1 MSFGLKKGQK
11 KPNQEGGKIQGL
23 GTGTS
28 DDVQKTVPSGTYIMP
43 ADSTAQIG
51 EQNLAQMGQD
61 QPVDVNVSNG
71 EFEMTPEQVHAVG
84 AQALDQLKEQTHTP
98 SGLPQTIMDQPGEK
112 PKLFFRDGGLV
123 EDEWKRNLKTQSQSQ
138 SNLGSGQ
145 PRSGFNQTS
154 TATTQTDNKNIQF
167 PTAQP
172 KVNTPAV
179 APIQASTQQVQPK
192 GQSQSSGWGIGKTAK
207 TFLAP
212 EHDNGAWNPVGGLVN
227 TATGLGKGL
236 IGGAGA
242 LAAGAGEGARSTA
255 AWIGGANNPNRGNM
269 VAPSAEFSGQ
279 GFDQAR
285 LGMRQMFGLT
295 PRTDTETP
303 ASTSQTASV
312 VKAANTQPLKTT
324 ATSAGATATPNKA
337 AAAVTPS
344 FNDQLNDAMYGSAG
358 GERTAQSASSNV
370 SPYAI
375 QQKGNSFS
383 YANPGAAAQ
392 ARAAGIPE
400 LQSSGFSGGI
410 TPSRDPQ
417 GVKNFMAN
425 TREMGPS
432 EQQIQA
438 AVAQRM
444 SPQGQGF
451 GAFRQPQAPQRSE
464 FDEAERKA
472 LFRDASTVIKGAR
485 GLTGGQLRLRQQLI
499 DGEANLANQ
508 RYITDANNATS
519 IQNNTEDNSANI
531 LQTGMRESG
540 QNTRHAASLGQ
551 DNYQFNTDFG
561 LKQRQ
566 QNLTEKKEGFGIRQ
580 AERAEKLHE
589 MYDKAETDEQRQ
601 SIQARI
607 DRLTGAKEQNGRDR
621 YMTVGGGQEWDQNA
635 NVMVNRPQQIFD
647 TQTQQYLNT
656 SPSSN
661 SIPKPGEIREGYR
674 YKGGDPSQQS
684 SWESI

>member
-11 KPNQEGGKIQGL
+11 KPNQEGGKIQGP

-28 DDVQKTVPSGTYIMP
+28 DDVQKTVPNGTYIMP

-51 EQNLAQMGQD
+51 EQNLEQLGQGK
-61 QPVDVNVSNG
+61 PLDVNVSNG

-84 AQALDQLKEQTHTP
+84 AQALDQMKDQTHTP

-112 PKLFFRDGGLV
+112 PKLFFRDGGVV
-123 EDEWKRNLKTQSQSQ
+123 EDEWKRNLKTQSQPQGS
-138 SNLGSGQ
+138 LGAGQ
-145 PRSGFNQTS
+145 PRSGFNQPS
-154 TATTQTDNKNIQF
+154 TATALTDNKNIQF

-172 KVNTPAV
+172 KVNAPKV
-179 APIQASTQQVQPK
+179 APTQASTQQEQPK
-192 GQSQSSGWGIGKTAK
+192 EQPQSSGWGIGETAK

-236 IGGAGA
+236 IGGAGT
-242 LAAGAGEGARSTA
+242 LAAGAGEGVRSTA
-255 AWIGGANNPNRGNM
+255 AYLGGANNPNRGNM

-285 LGMRQMFGLT
+285 LGMRQMFGLSGINSG
-295 PRTDTETP
+295 TEN
-303 ASTSQTASV
+303 Q
-312 VKAANTQPLKTT
+312 TQPAAKVASAVSSKPKNNAAQQKTNT
-324 ATSAGATATPNKA
+324 A
-337 AAAVTPS
+337 PS
-344 FNDQLNDAMYGSAG
+344 FNDQLNDAMYGSAV
-358 GERTAQSASSNV
+358 GERTVQSASSNV

-400 LQSSGFSGGI
+400 LQSSGFAGGI
-410 TPSRDPQ
+410 TPSKDPQ

-438 AVAQRM
+438 AVAQM
-444 SPQGQGF
+444 MNPQGQQGF
-451 GAFRQPQAPQRSE
+451 GAFRQPQAPQSTPEQDAAIRV
-464 FDEAERKA
+464 ALKA
-472 LFRDASTVIKGAR
+472 ASTPYKGMN
-485 GLTGGQLRLRQQLI
+485 GELTNKQISNLFGFRKN
-499 DGEANLANQ
+499 EADRDSS
-508 RYITDANNATS
+508 RYATDANNATS
-519 IQNNTEDNSANI
+519 IQNNGMNNAASI
-531 LQTGMRESG
+531 LQTGMREDG
-540 QNTRHAASLGQ
+540 QNLRHAASLGQ

-566 QNLTEKKEGFGIRQ
+566 QNLTEKKEGFGVRQ
-580 AERAEKLHE
+580 AERAEKLYE

-647 TQTQQYLNT
+647 TQTQQYVELGNSQSPQVSQTAIDALKSDPKRAAEFDAWFGQGAAARYLN
-656 SPSSN
+656 S
-661 SIPKPGEIREGYR
+661 
-674 YKGGDPSQQS
+674 
-684 SWESI
+684 

>member
-1 MSFGLKKGQK
+1 MYGLQK
-11 KPNQEGGKIQGL
+11 RSKQKESGLIQGK

-28 DDVQKTVPSGTYIMP
+28 DDIQKNVAVGSYIMP

-51 EQNLAQMGQD
+51 EQNLEQLGQGKLL
-61 QPVDVNVSNG
+61 DVNVSNG

-84 AQALDQLKEQTHTP
+84 AQALDQMKDQTHTP

-112 PKLFFRDGGLV
+112 PELFFRDGGLV
-123 EDEWKRNLKTQSQSQ
+123 EDEWKRNLKTQSQPQGS
-138 SNLGSGQ
+138 LGAGQ
-145 PRSGFNQTS
+145 PRSGFNQPS
-154 TATTQTDNKNIQF
+154 TAIALTDNKNIQF
-167 PTAQP
+167 PAAQP
-172 KVNTPAV
+172 KVNAPAV
-179 APIQASTQQVQPK
+179 APTQASTQQVQPK
-192 GQSQSSGWGIGKTAK
+192 EQPQSSGWGIGKTAK

-236 IGGAGA
+236 LGGAGA

-285 LGMRQMFGLT
+285 QGVRQMFGLSGVKS
-295 PRTDTETP
+295 DTENQIQPAAKVASAVSSTP
-303 ASTSQTASV
+303 KNNAAQQKTNTA
-312 VKAANTQPLKTT
+312 
-324 ATSAGATATPNKA
+324 
-337 AAAVTPS
+337 PS
-344 FNDQLNDAMYGSAG
+344 FNDQLNDAMYGSSVG
-358 GERTAQSASSNV
+358 GQTAQPASTNTN
-370 SPYAI
+370 PYAI

-400 LQSSGFSGGI
+400 LQSSGFAGGI

-438 AVAQRM
+438 AIAQRM
-444 SPQGQGF
+444 NPQGQGF
-451 GAFRQPQAPQRSE
+451 GAIRQPQAPQRSE

-499 DGEANLANQ
+499 DGDANLANQ

-519 IQNNTEDNSANI
+519 IQNNTKDNSANI

-540 QNTRHAASLGQ
+540 QNMRHAASLGQ

-580 AERAEKLHE
+580 TERAEKLHE

>member
-1 MSFGLKKGQK
+1 MSYGIGK
-11 KPNQEGGKIQGL
+11 QEPKQGGKIKGK

-28 DDVQKTVPSGTYIMP
+28 DDIKKTVDSGSYIMP
-43 ADSTAQIG
+43 KDSTDAIG
-51 EQNLAQMGQD
+51 EENLARLGQ
-61 QPVDVNVSNG
+61 PTDVNLSNG
-71 EFEMTPEQVHAVG
+71 EFQLTPDQVHQVG
-84 AQALDQLKEQTHTP
+84 VQALDQMKGQTHTQINQATVGFDIGQG
-98 SGLPQTIMDQPGEK
+98 SQENK
-112 PKLFFRDGGLV
+112 PELFFANGGV
-123 EDEWKRNLKTQSQSQ
+123 VDTDELKRRAVAGAAAGMNSSYVA
-138 SNLGSGQ
+138 GMSGAK
-145 PRSGFNQTS
+145 P
-154 TATTQTDNKNIQF
+154 TALTDNKNIQL
-167 PTAQP
+167 PTTQP
-172 KVNTPAV
+172 KVNASAV
-179 APIQASTQQVQPK
+179 APTQASTQQVQPK
-192 GQSQSSGWGIGKTAK
+192 EQPQSSGWGIGKTAK

-242 LAAGAGEGARSTA
+242 LAAGAGEGIRSTA
-255 AWIGGANNPNRGNM
+255 AYLGGANNPNRGNM

-285 LGMRQMFGLT
+285 LGMRQMFGLSGENLGTGNQAQAAT
-295 PRTDTETP
+295 PLVNQ
-303 ASTSQTASV
+303 S
-312 VKAANTQPLKTT
+312 AAK
-324 ATSAGATATPNKA
+324 GATALSGTPKNDVAQQKTHI
-337 AAAVTPS
+337 TPS
-344 FNDQLNDAMYGSAG
+344 FNDQLNDELYGSSAG
-358 GERTAQSASSNV
+358 NQTQTAGATN
-370 SPYAI
+370 PYAI

-383 YANPGAAAQ
+383 YANPNAANQ
-392 ARAAGIPE
+392 ARAAGMPE
-400 LQSSGFSGGI
+400 LHSSGFAGGI

-417 GVKNFMAN
+417 GVKHFMAN

-438 AVAQRM
+438 AIEKQMNR
-444 SPQGQGF
+444 QGQGF
-451 GAFRQPQAPQRSE
+451 GAIRQPQAPQRSE

-499 DGEANLANQ
+499 DGDASLANQ

-540 QNTRHAASLGQ
+540 QNMRHEASLGQ

-566 QNLTEKKEGFGIRQ
+566 QNLTEKKEGFGVRQ
-580 AERAEKLHE
+580 AERAEKLYE

-601 SIQARI
+601 SIQQRI
-607 DRLTGAKEQNGRDR
+607 DRLTGAKDKNGRDR
-621 YMTVGGGQEWDQNA
+621 YMTVGGGQEWDQKA
-635 NVMVNRPQQIFD
+635 ETMINRPQQIFD

-661 SIPKPGEIREGYR
+661 NMIKPGEIREGYR

-684 SWESI
+684 SWETI

>member
-11 KPNQEGGKIQGL
+11 KPNQEGGKIQGP

-71 EFEMTPEQVHAVG
+71 EFEMTPEQVHAIGV
-84 AQALDQLKEQTHTP
+84 QALDQMKDLTHTP
-98 SGLPQTIMDQPGEK
+98 VDQPQVEGGFGLKK
-112 PKLFFRDGGLV
+112 PQLFFANGGVV
-123 EDEWKRNLKTQSQSQ
+123 EDEWKRNLKTQSQPQ
-138 SNLGSGQ
+138 SGFGAVQ

-154 TATTQTDNKNIQF
+154 TAPALTDNKNIQF

-179 APIQASTQQVQPK
+179 APTQASTQQVQPK
-192 GQSQSSGWGIGKTAK
+192 EQPQSSGWGIGKTAK

-236 IGGAGA
+236 LGGAGA
-242 LAAGAGEGARSTA
+242 LAAGAGEGIRSTA
-255 AWIGGANNPNRGNM
+255 AYLGGANNPNRGNM

-285 LGMRQMFGLT
+285 LGMRQMFGLSGENLGSGNQGKAAT
-295 PRTDTETP
+295 SLVNQSTAQGTP
-303 ASTSQTASV
+303 AVSSMP
-312 VKAANTQPLKTT
+312 KNNAAQQKTNT
-324 ATSAGATATPNKA
+324 
-337 AAAVTPS
+337 TPS
-344 FNDQLNDAMYGSAG
+344 FNDQMNDVMYGG
-358 GERTAQSASSNV
+358 GQAAQPASRNT

-400 LQSSGFSGGI
+400 LQSSGFTGGI
-410 TPSRDPQ
+410 RPTRDPK
-417 GVKNFMAN
+417 GVKNLMTN

-438 AVAQRM
+438 AMGQQM
-444 SPQGQGF
+444 NPQGVGLRYPERPVMSDEEKSNRASLTSQINSAIDRKRGPT
-451 GAFRQPQAPQRSE
+451 AKQAE
-464 FDEAERKA
+464 M
-472 LFRDASTVIKGAR
+472 L
-485 GLTGGQLRLRQQLI
+485 LRLSSNDPDALDI
-499 DGEANLANQ
+499 
-508 RYITDANNATS
+508 YKTDANNATS
-519 IQNNTEDNSANI
+519 VQNNTANNNASI
-531 LQTGMRESG
+531 LQTGMREDG
-540 QNTRHAASLGQ
+540 QNLRHGASLAQ
-551 DNYQFNTDFG
+551 DGEQFNANFG
-561 LKQRQ
+561 LKARE

-580 AERAEKLHE
+580 AERAEKLQE

-607 DRLTGAKEQNGRDR
+607 DRLTGAKAQNGRDR

-635 NVMVNRPQQIFD
+635 NVMINRPQQIFD